1 MRRRSFGTI
10 RQMPFEQVS
19 GPTSRPEGS
28 RRLAPMTFADKPSAV
43 RWPSRREADA
53 PHGAWRDGV
62 GLNEPLA
69 PRMSRRRP

>member
-10 RQMPFEQVS
+10 RQLPFEQVS

-28 RRLAPMTFADKPSAV
+28 RRLAPMTFADKPSAA
-43 RWPSRREADA
+43 RWPSRCQADVA
-53 PHGAWRDGV
+53 RGAWRDDV

>member
-10 RQMPFEQVS
+10 RQLPSSRCQV
-19 GPTSRPEGS
+19 RHLAEGS